1 MCNKVYNLIYWNQ
14 IQYDYF
20 GKIEQSKTKTGL
32 DFIDKTWSNVP
43 LE

>member
-1 MCNKVYNLIYWNQ
+1 MNDLYFNFISWDQ
-14 IQYDYF
+14 IQHNYF

-43 LE
+43 ME

>member
-1 MCNKVYNLIYWNQ
+1 MHDQTYLVYWNQ
-14 IQYDYF
+14 IQHNHF

>member
-1 MCNKVYNLIYWNQ
+1 MNDLYFNLISWDQ

-20 GKIEQSKTKTGL
+20 GKIKQSKTKTGL

>member
-1 MCNKVYNLIYWNQ
+1 MHDKMYLTYWGQ
-14 IQYDYF
+14 IQHNYF

-32 DFIDKTWSNVP
+32 DFMDNVWTNVP